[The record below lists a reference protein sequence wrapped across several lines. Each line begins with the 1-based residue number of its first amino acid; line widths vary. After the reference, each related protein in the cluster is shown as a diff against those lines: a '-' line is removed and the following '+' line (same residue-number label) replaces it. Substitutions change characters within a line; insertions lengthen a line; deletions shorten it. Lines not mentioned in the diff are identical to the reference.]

1 MEKLFL
7 HAVIIQKSVG
17 LEDARRMA
25 QNVIRNKKKNYY
37 RETEESYRFRNI
49 PKTAFKPGSFVSKKV
64 NENMTLVFGHLLD
77 ESEWIETVNSEL

>member
-7 HAVIIQKSVG
+7 HVVIIPKTVD
-17 LEDARRMA
+17 LDDARKMA
-25 QNVIRNKKKNYY
+25 QSVIRNKKKNFY

-77 ESEWIETVNSEL
+77 GDSESE